1 VGLQSGDLTPGQE
14 IRFRSLLIKTLHQ
27 MAEEKGELPS
37 RAALEVDF
45 KSNPFVGIDEVADD
59 DVGTI
64 HPVRR

>member
-1 VGLQSGDLTPGQE
+1 
-14 IRFRSLLIKTLHQ
+14 

-45 KSNPFVGIDEVADD
+45 KSNPFVGIDEVAVD
-59 DVGTI
+59 DVWTI